1 MTTADTPPQ
10 TLPEVAQLAMENSQ
24 NIATLIEKFSE
35 LAATTAQ
42 VASEMADQ
50 LAAAHERLVQ
60 TVAGLVQE
68 DRARLA
74 TLTTGL
80 DNLRT
85 DVSNL
90 TASIAGLSEAQ
101 RETNDR
107 VTQMNGH
114 LTTLSGRVANLTGAR
129 YEKEASRLAQRHVR
143 KQLNII
149 NAAVTHTDW
158 EPGPLVSNAVNSD
171 EITDAE
177 AEDLNRIDLVITGQD
192 GTGNTVHAAAEI
204 SITVEPSDVTR
215 AASRA
220 DILRKVTG
228 QTVHAAVV
236 GSSSTP
242 EAIAMAERCKVIILT
257 IPAPANEN

>member
-1 MTTADTPPQ
+1 MTTSNTPPQ
-10 TLPEVAQLAMENSQ
+10 TLPEVGQLAMENSQ
-24 NIATLIEKFSE
+24 HIAILIEKFSE
-35 LAATTAQ
+35 LTTTTVQ

-68 DRARLA
+68 DRVRLA

-80 DNLRT
+80 DNLRA

-101 RETNDR
+101 QQTNDR
-107 VTQMNGH
+107 VTEMNGR
-114 LTTLSGRVANLTGAR
+114 LTSLSGRVANLSGGR
-129 YEKEASRLAQRHVR
+129 YEKEAARLVPRHVR

-171 EITDAE
+171 AITDAD

-220 DILRKVTG
+220 TILRKATS

-236 GSSSTP
+236 GSVSTP
-242 EAIAMAERCKVIILT
+242 EAAAVAESRNVIIVT
-257 IPAPANEN
+257 IPAPTYEN